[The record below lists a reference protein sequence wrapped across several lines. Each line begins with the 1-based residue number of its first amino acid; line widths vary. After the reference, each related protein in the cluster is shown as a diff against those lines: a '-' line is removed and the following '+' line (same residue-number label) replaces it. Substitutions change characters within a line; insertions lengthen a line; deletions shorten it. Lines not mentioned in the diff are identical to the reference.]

1 MRDLTGMVTS
11 VQADL
16 ARLPRVLDA
25 LLGDLE
31 AVAWRERPAPTEWS
45 PLEIVCHLRDEEAED
60 FGARLRVV
68 VEGGTRFAAIDPER
82 WVEQRA
88 YRDTDPRAAL
98 ATLAERRAANLAFL
112 DGVPPDRLRHAVT
125 HARLGTLSGLDL
137 LAAWV
142 RGWGPDAGR
151 RCARSTRGRSPM
163 EKAPYN
169 SRMSQ
174 GEDRYHAE
182 RARIEQGHV
191 KYRDKLRAEG
201 KLFVRDRLKLLL
213 DPGSEFQE
221 DWLFARN
228 QEADTPADG
237 VVTGVGKVG
246 GRTVCLMAND
256 YTVKAGSWGEKT
268 VLKIVRIQE
277 KAARLRVPMLYLVDA
292 AGGRISE
299 QIKIFPGRFHAGRIF
314 YNEVQLSGVVPQ
326 ICILFG
332 PSPAG
337 SAYLPALTDLVIMV
351 DGKASLYVGSPRMV
365 EMAIGEKTT
374 LEELGGARMHCTVSG
389 CGDVLATSDEEAIEL
404 AKRYL
409 SYMPGSYREPP
420 ARAAAAEPKPGRSID
435 EIVPYDQR
443 KWFDMYEVIDRVIDA
458 GSWFE
463 VKKLFA
469 AEVIVGLAR
478 IDGRA
483 VGIVANQPKVKGGVL
498 MVDSSDKAARFIWLC
513 NAFNIPLVYL
523 ADVAG
528 FMVGSKVE
536 REGIIRHGAKMVF
549 ATSQATVP
557 KISVIVRK
565 CYGAGLY
572 AMCGPAFEPDA
583 TLALPQ
589 GQIAIMGPEPAVNAV
604 YYNKIME
611 LPESERAAYV
621 KAKRDEYAQDVDV
634 YKLASEM
641 LIDDIVPGA
650 SLRAE
655 LVKRL
660 AYAESKVHEFPQRRN
675 GVFPV

>member
-1 MRDLTGMVTS
+1 VGERGTG
-11 VQADL
+11 
-16 ARLPRVLDA
+16 
-25 LLGDLE
+25 
-31 AVAWRERPAPTEWS
+31 
-45 PLEIVCHLRDEEAED
+45 AE
-60 FGARLRVV
+60 V
-68 VEGGTRFAAIDPER
+68 
-82 WVEQRA
+82 
-88 YRDTDPRAAL
+88 
-98 ATLAERRAANLAFL
+98 
-112 DGVPPDRLRHAVT
+112 
-125 HARLGTLSGLDL
+125 
-137 LAAWV
+137 
-142 RGWGPDAGR
+142 
-151 RCARSTRGRSPM
+151 
-163 EKAPYN
+163 
-169 SRMSQ
+169 SQ
-174 GEDRYHAE
+174 GEQQYHEA

-191 KYRDKLRAEG
+191 KYREKLRAEG

-213 DPGSEFQE
+213 DPGTELQE
-221 DWLFARN
+221 EWLFARN

-237 VVTGVGKVG
+237 VVTGVGTVG
-246 GRTVCLMAND
+246 GRTVCIMAND

-389 CGDVLATSDEEAIEL
+389 CGDVLAASDEEAIDL

-409 SYMPGSYREPP
+409 SYMPTSFQELP
-420 ARAAAAEPKPGRSID
+420 ATRDAVEPKPGRSID
-435 EIVPYDQR
+435 DIVPYDQR
-443 KWFDMYEVIDRVIDA
+443 KYFDMYEVIDRIIDE
-458 GSWFE
+458 GSWFD

-469 AEVIVGLAR
+469 QEVIVGLAR
-478 IDGRA
+478 VGGRV

-498 MVDSSDKAARFIWLC
+498 MVDSSDKAAKFIWLC
-513 NAFNIPLVYL
+513 NAFNIPLLYL

-536 REGIIRHGAKMVF
+536 RQGIIRHGAKLVF

-611 LPESERAAYV
+611 LPEAERAAYV
-621 KAKRDEYAQDVDV
+621 KQKRDEYAQDVDV

-641 LIDDIVPGA
+641 LIDDIVPGPR
-650 SLRAE
+650 LRAE
-655 LVKRL
+655 LIKRL
-660 AYAESKVHEFPQRRN
+660 AYAQTKTHEFPQRRN
-675 GVFPV
+675 GVYPV

>member
-1 MRDLTGMVTS
+1 
-11 VQADL
+11 
-16 ARLPRVLDA
+16 
-25 LLGDLE
+25 
-31 AVAWRERPAPTEWS
+31 
-45 PLEIVCHLRDEEAED
+45 
-60 FGARLRVV
+60 
-68 VEGGTRFAAIDPER
+68 
-82 WVEQRA
+82 
-88 YRDTDPRAAL
+88 
-98 ATLAERRAANLAFL
+98 
-112 DGVPPDRLRHAVT
+112 
-125 HARLGTLSGLDL
+125 
-137 LAAWV
+137 
-142 RGWGPDAGR
+142 
-151 RCARSTRGRSPM
+151 
-163 EKAPYN
+163 
-169 SRMSQ
+169 MSA
-174 GEDRYHAE
+174 GEDRYHRE
-182 RARIEQGHV
+182 RARIEQGHT
-191 KYRDKLRAEG
+191 KYRDKLREEG

-221 DWLFARN
+221 DWLFARSN
-228 QEADTPADG
+228 EPDTPAHG
-237 VVTGVGKVG
+237 VVTGVGTVG
-246 GRTVCLMAND
+246 GRPVCVMAND

-268 VLKIVRIQE
+268 IQKIIRIQE
-277 KAARLRVPMLYLVDA
+277 KAARLQIPLLYMVDA

-299 QIKIFPGRFHAGRIF
+299 QIKIFPGRYHAGRIF

-326 ICILFG
+326 VCILFG

-389 CGDVLATSDEEAIEL
+389 CGDVLAASDDEAIAL

-409 SYMPGSYREPP
+409 AFMPQSFRERPV
-420 ARAAAAEPKPGRSID
+420 AVASAEPAPGRSID

-443 KWFDMYEVIDRVIDA
+443 KWFDMYEVIDRLIDA

-463 VKKLFA
+463 IKKLFA
-469 AEVIVGLAR
+469 AEIIVGLAR
-478 IDGRA
+478 IGGRV

-498 MVDSSDKAARFIWLC
+498 MVDSSDKAARFISLC

-523 ADVAG
+523 SDIAG
-528 FMVGSKVE
+528 FMVGTKVE
-536 REGIIRHGAKMVF
+536 RQGIIRHGAKMVF
-549 ATSQATVP
+549 ATAQATVP

-583 TLALPQ
+583 AISLPQ

-611 LPESERAAYV
+611 LPESERAAWV
-621 KAKRDEYAQDVDV
+621 KQKRDEYAHDVDV

-641 LIDDIVPGA
+641 LVDGIVAG
-650 SLRAE
+650 SELRQE

-660 AYAESKVHEFPQRRN
+660 AYAQTKAHEFPPRRN
-675 GVFPV
+675 AVYPV

>member
-1 MRDLTGMVTS
+1 VTS
-11 VQADL
+11 
-16 ARLPRVLDA
+16 
-25 LLGDLE
+25 
-31 AVAWRERPAPTEWS
+31 
-45 PLEIVCHLRDEEAED
+45 
-60 FGARLRVV
+60 
-68 VEGGTRFAAIDPER
+68 
-82 WVEQRA
+82 
-88 YRDTDPRAAL
+88 
-98 ATLAERRAANLAFL
+98 
-112 DGVPPDRLRHAVT
+112 
-125 HARLGTLSGLDL
+125 
-137 LAAWV
+137 
-142 RGWGPDAGR
+142 
-151 RCARSTRGRSPM
+151 
-163 EKAPYN
+163 
-169 SRMSQ
+169 
-174 GEDRYHAE
+174 GEDRYFEE

-213 DPGSEFQE
+213 DPGTEFQE

-237 VVTGVGKVG
+237 VVTGVGTVG
-246 GRTVCLMAND
+246 GRPVCIMAND

-299 QIKIFPGRFHAGRIF
+299 QIRIFPGRFHAGRIF

-326 ICILFG
+326 VCILFG

-389 CGDVLATSDEEAIEL
+389 CGDVLAASDEEAIEL
-404 AKRYL
+404 ARRYL
-409 SYMPGSYREPP
+409 GYMPQSFRERPLDRE
-420 ARAAAAEPKPGRSID
+420 AVEPTPGRSID

-443 KWFDMYEVIDRVIDA
+443 KWFDMYEVIDRVVDA

-463 VKKLFA
+463 IKRLFA
-469 AEVIVGLAR
+469 AEMIVGLAR
-478 IDGRA
+478 IGGRA
-483 VGIVANQPKVKGGVL
+483 VGLVANQPKVKGGVL
-498 MVDSSDKAARFIWLC
+498 FVDSSDKAAKFIWLC
-513 NAFNIPLVYL
+513 NAYNIPLVYL

-528 FMVGSKVE
+528 FMVGTKVE

-583 TLALPQ
+583 ALSLPQ
-589 GQIAIMGPEPAVNAV
+589 GQIAIMGPEPAINAV

-611 LPESERAAYV
+611 LPESERAEYV
-621 KAKRDEYAQDVDV
+621 RRKREEYAADVDI

-641 LIDDIVPGA
+641 LVDDIVPGSA
-650 SLRAE
+650 LRAE
-655 LVKRL
+655 LIKRL
-660 AYAESKVHEFPQRRN
+660 AYADTKVQEFPQRRN
-675 GVFPV
+675 GVYPV

>member
-1 MRDLTGMVTS
+1 
-11 VQADL
+11 
-16 ARLPRVLDA
+16 
-25 LLGDLE
+25 
-31 AVAWRERPAPTEWS
+31 
-45 PLEIVCHLRDEEAED
+45 
-60 FGARLRVV
+60 
-68 VEGGTRFAAIDPER
+68 
-82 WVEQRA
+82 
-88 YRDTDPRAAL
+88 
-98 ATLAERRAANLAFL
+98 
-112 DGVPPDRLRHAVT
+112 
-125 HARLGTLSGLDL
+125 
-137 LAAWV
+137 
-142 RGWGPDAGR
+142 
-151 RCARSTRGRSPM
+151 
-163 EKAPYN
+163 
-169 SRMSQ
+169 MSQ
-174 GEDRYHAE
+174 GEERYHHE

-213 DPGSEFQE
+213 DPGTELQE
-221 DWLFARN
+221 EWLFARN
-228 QEADTPADG
+228 QENDTPADG
-237 VVTGVGKVG
+237 VVTGVGTVG
-246 GRTVCLMAND
+246 GRTVCIMAND

-277 KAARLRVPMLYLVDA
+277 KAARLQVPMLYLVDA

-326 ICILFG
+326 VCILFG

-374 LEELGGARMHCTVSG
+374 LEDLGGARMHTEVSG
-389 CGDVLATSDEEAIEL
+389 CGDVLADSDEHAIEL
-404 AKRYL
+404 AKQYL
-409 SYMPGSYREPP
+409 ALMPSSYRDTPALRPAVEPT
-420 ARAAAAEPKPGRSID
+420 PGRSID
-435 EIVPYDQR
+435 DIVPYDQR
-443 KWFDMYEVIDRVIDA
+443 KWFDMQELITRLVDA

-463 VKKLFA
+463 IKRRFA
-469 AEVIVGLAR
+469 GEVIVGLAR
-478 IDGRA
+478 LGGRV

-498 MVDSSDKAARFIWLC
+498 MVDSADKAAKFIWLC
-513 NAFNIPLVYL
+513 NAYNIPLIYL
-523 ADVAG
+523 SDIAG
-528 FMVGSKVE
+528 FMVGTKVE
-536 REGIIRHGAKMVF
+536 RQGIIRHGAKMVF

-557 KISVIVRK
+557 KFCVIVRK

-583 TLALPQ
+583 TIALPQ

-621 KAKRDEYAQDVDV
+621 KAKRDEYAQDVDI

-641 LIDDIVPGA
+641 LVDDIVPG
-650 SLRAE
+650 SGLRDE
-655 LVKRL
+655 LIKRL
-660 AYAESKVHEFPQRRN
+660 AYAESKAHEFPQRRN
-675 GVFPV
+675 GVYPV

>member
-1 MRDLTGMVTS
+1 
-11 VQADL
+11 
-16 ARLPRVLDA
+16 
-25 LLGDLE
+25 
-31 AVAWRERPAPTEWS
+31 
-45 PLEIVCHLRDEEAED
+45 
-60 FGARLRVV
+60 
-68 VEGGTRFAAIDPER
+68 
-82 WVEQRA
+82 
-88 YRDTDPRAAL
+88 
-98 ATLAERRAANLAFL
+98 
-112 DGVPPDRLRHAVT
+112 
-125 HARLGTLSGLDL
+125 
-137 LAAWV
+137 
-142 RGWGPDAGR
+142 
-151 RCARSTRGRSPM
+151 
-163 EKAPYN
+163 
-169 SRMSQ
+169 MSQ
-174 GEDRYHAE
+174 GEERYHAE
-182 RARIEQGHV
+182 RARIEQGHT

-201 KLFVRDRLKLLL
+201 KMFVRDRLKLLL
-213 DPGSEFQE
+213 DPGTEFQE

-237 VVTGVGKVG
+237 VVTGVGRVG
-246 GRTVCLMAND
+246 GKTVCIMAND

-337 SAYLPALTDLVIMV
+337 SAYLPSLTDVVIMV
-351 DGKASLYVGSPRMV
+351 EGKASLYVGSPRMV

-374 LEELGGARMHCTVSG
+374 LEELGGALMHCEVSG
-389 CGDVLATSDEEAIEL
+389 CGDVLAASDEEAIEL

-409 SYMPGSYREPP
+409 AFMPASFAELPP
-420 ARAAAAEPKPGRSID
+420 RVAAVEPKQGRSID

-443 KWFDMYEVIDRVIDA
+443 KWFDMHEVIERVIDA

-463 VKKLFA
+463 IKKLFA
-469 AEVIVGLAR
+469 GEVIVGLAR

-498 MVDSSDKAARFIWLC
+498 MVDSSDKAAKFIWLC
-513 NAFNIPLVYL
+513 NAFNTPLVYL

-557 KISVIVRK
+557 KLSVIVRK

-583 TLALPQ
+583 TIALPQ

-621 KAKRDEYAQDVDV
+621 KQKRDEYAEDLDV

-641 LIDDIVPGA
+641 LIDDIVPG
-650 SLRAE
+650 SRLRAE
-655 LVKRL
+655 LIKRL
-660 AYAESKVHEFPQRRN
+660 AYAETKAHEFPQRRN
-675 GVFPV
+675 GIYPV

>member
-1 MRDLTGMVTS
+1 
-11 VQADL
+11 
-16 ARLPRVLDA
+16 
-25 LLGDLE
+25 
-31 AVAWRERPAPTEWS
+31 
-45 PLEIVCHLRDEEAED
+45 
-60 FGARLRVV
+60 
-68 VEGGTRFAAIDPER
+68 
-82 WVEQRA
+82 
-88 YRDTDPRAAL
+88 
-98 ATLAERRAANLAFL
+98 
-112 DGVPPDRLRHAVT
+112 
-125 HARLGTLSGLDL
+125 
-137 LAAWV
+137 
-142 RGWGPDAGR
+142 
-151 RCARSTRGRSPM
+151 
-163 EKAPYN
+163 
-169 SRMSQ
+169 
-174 GEDRYHAE
+174 
-182 RARIEQGHV
+182 
-191 KYRDKLRAEG
+191 
-201 KLFVRDRLKLLL
+201 
-213 DPGSEFQE
+213 
-221 DWLFARN
+221 
-228 QEADTPADG
+228 
-237 VVTGVGKVG
+237 
-246 GRTVCLMAND
+246 MAND

-268 VLKIVRIQE
+268 VQKIVRIQE
-277 KAARLRVPMLYLVDA
+277 KAARLRIPMLYLVDA

-326 ICILFG
+326 VCILFG

-389 CGDVLATSDEEAIEL
+389 CGDVLAASDEEAIEL
-404 AKRYL
+404 ARRYL
-409 SYMPGSYREPP
+409 AYMPSSYRERP
-420 ARAAAAEPKPGRSID
+420 AEGAPQEPKPGRAIE

-443 KWFDMYEVIDRVIDA
+443 KYFDMYEVIDRVIDA
-458 GSWFE
+458 ESWFE
-463 VKKLFA
+463 VKRLFA
-469 AEVIVGLAR
+469 GEVIVGLAR
-478 IDGRA
+478 IAGRV

-498 MVDSSDKAARFIWLC
+498 FVDSADKAARFIWLC

-572 AMCGPAFEPDA
+572 AMCGQAFEPDA
-583 TLALPQ
+583 VVALPQ

-621 KAKRDEYAQDVDV
+621 QQKREEYARDVDT

-641 LIDDIVPGA
+641 LIDGIVPGSA
-650 SLRAE
+650 LRLE
-655 LVKRL
+655 LITRL
-660 AYAESKVHEFPQRRN
+660 RYADSKIHEFPARRN
-675 GVFPV
+675 GVYPV

>member
-1 MRDLTGMVTS
+1 MTS
-11 VQADL
+11 
-16 ARLPRVLDA
+16 
-25 LLGDLE
+25 GE
-31 AVAWRERPAPTEWS
+31 ER
-45 PLEIVCHLRDEEAED
+45 
-60 FGARLRVV
+60 
-68 VEGGTRFAAIDPER
+68 
-82 WVEQRA
+82 
-88 YRDTDPRAAL
+88 YRT
-98 ATLAERRAANLAFL
+98 
-112 DGVPPDRLRHAVT
+112 
-125 HARLGTLSGLDL
+125 
-137 LAAWV
+137 
-142 RGWGPDAGR
+142 
-151 RCARSTRGRSPM
+151 
-163 EKAPYN
+163 
-169 SRMSQ
+169 
-174 GEDRYHAE
+174 E

-191 KYRDKLRAEG
+191 RYRDKLRAEG

-213 DPGSEFQE
+213 DADSEFEE
-221 DWLFARN
+221 DWLFARSA
-228 QEADTPADG
+228 EPDTPADG
-237 VVTGVGKVG
+237 VVTGVGRVG
-246 GRTVCLMAND
+246 GRVVCVMAND

-268 VLKIVRIQE
+268 VQKIVRIQE
-277 KAARLRVPMLYLVDA
+277 KAARLGVPLVYLVDA

-326 ICILFG
+326 VCILFG

-337 SAYLPALTDLVIMV
+337 SAYLPALTDVVIMV

-389 CGDVLATSDEEAIEL
+389 CGDVLAASDEEAIAL
-404 AKRYL
+404 AARYL
-409 SYMPGSYREPP
+409 SYMPGSYRELPP
-420 ARAAAAEPKPGRSID
+420 AREATEPKPGRTIE

-443 KWFDMYEVIDRVIDA
+443 KYFDMREVIDRVIDA

-463 VKKLFA
+463 IKQLFA
-469 AEVIVGLAR
+469 QEVIVGLAR
-478 IDGRA
+478 LGGRP

-513 NAFNIPLVYL
+513 NAYNIPLVYL

-583 TLALPQ
+583 TLSLPQ

-611 LPESERAAYV
+611 LPEAERAAYV
-621 KAKRDEYAQDVDV
+621 KEKRDEYARDVDV

-641 LIDDIVPGA
+641 LVDDIVPGSA
-650 SLRAE
+650 LRGE
-655 LVKRL
+655 LIKRL
-660 AYAESKVHEFPQRRN
+660 SYATSKAHEFPARRN
-675 GVFPV
+675 GVYPV